1 MMIKLIIPF
10 TVNRTLSTSI
20 KRLETSLGAI
30 IVLRAKFLSHFHI
43 NNEIAFFCLLLAHH
57 LIFKLEYNELHDDD
71 IEM

>member
-20 KRLETSLGAI
+20 KGLEPPLRAI

-43 NNEIAFFCLLLAHH
+43 NTEMAFFCLLLANH
-57 LIFKLEYNELHDDD
+57 LVFKLENNEFHDDD